1 MDKFKSARFAMLKK
15 MSSKKSSE
23 MHEPT
28 VGESLK
34 KKKASSAPAKEEE
47 AEAPLSKAQQ
57 ILKAK
62 LGEKLGL
69 ETDDQPEEEMEQE
82 EEEYEEEEGHDVKA
96 CPVKDC
102 PLCNA
107 AVSEDKGESEEEE
120 AGEEEQQ

>member
-1 MDKFKSARFAMLKK
+1 MDKYKSARFAMLKK

-34 KKKASSAPAKEEE
+34 KKKASFAPAKEEE

-69 ETDDQPEEEMEQE
+69 KDEGSEEEMEQE
-82 EEEYEEEEGHDVKA
+82 EEEYEEEGHDVKA

-102 PLCNA
+102 ALCNA
-107 AVSEDKGESEEEE
+107 AVSEEKGESEEE
-120 AGEEEQQ
+120 AGEEE